1 MNPPSA
7 KEVQVM
13 LWTILPGLAL
23 ILAAGAAQDPG
34 QVEAMS
40 GQITVS
46 AVADRSGALVE
57 LAPQAGGARV
67 ILFLQYRENG
77 TPLPEY
83 AGTGK
88 LFLGSGFVGI
98 AGDDG
103 NRMAAR
109 FPGRAVPASLKTFA
123 FKEFEIAG
131 IARYPGSVSEAQ
143 LANLKTLGLC
153 TPAAKGLEAQG
164 GARPLQV
171 DGCPGLHCT
180 SGGEGAIACST
191 GSTGCSVECSTGR
204 HACCDGN
211 TNNCRCCKNAP

>member
-1 MNPPSA
+1 
-7 KEVQVM
+7 M
-13 LWTILPGLAL
+13 LRTILPGLAL

-46 AVADRSGALVE
+46 TVADRSGALVE

-83 AGTGK
+83 AGKGK
-88 LFLGSGFVGI
+88 LFLSSGFVGV

-123 FKEFEIAG
+123 FKEFEVVG

-143 LANLKTLGLC
+143 LENLRTFGRC
-153 TPAAKGLEAQG
+153 TVAPKGLGIQAGGIGPLNVQG
-164 GARPLQV
+164 CNGV
-171 DGCPGLHCT
+171 ECT
-180 SGGEGAIACST
+180 SGGF
-191 GSTGCSVECSTGR
+191 GSTSCSSGSGGCSVSCATGWY
-204 HACCDGN
+204 ACCN
-211 TNNCRCCKNAP
+211 ANSNNCLCCRVEADWN